1 MNPDLETLRQRGI
14 IIVTLLGW
22 SVVLALGLMA
32 LDQGEHAA
40 LAATLSAAANLI
52 PTWFAFKGRTDL
64 QARLT
69 IGIMAAVQPALLLYA
84 MQGSLWQI
92 DMHLYFFVA
101 LAALALLWDMRAIM
115 AACAIILVHHAVLSF
130 AAPDWVF
137 WGGGRFVRVLMHAL
151 ATVMIGSVLCWITF
165 SLTQMY
171 ETIEHF
177 RKLGEEQDRLL
188 IEANAAL
195 EFSRS
200 ETASERQATALVR
213 AEAEPLRKA
222 ELARIAAEFESTIGA
237 VTQSVAAAA
246 VLLERSTMNLNAI
259 AAETDEETREVASN
273 AVATSKAASTVA
285 AGLAEMSR
293 SIAHVAANVGQQ
305 SELTARATARSGGGG
320 QAIGSLS
327 QQSQTIGEATRA
339 IARIA
344 ERTNLLS
351 LNAAIEAASAGASGR
366 GFTIVAHEVKALA
379 AQASQAA
386 SEIDAFLSG
395 VRSGTVEA
403 EHSFKAIDEAIAE
416 LNQAAR
422 AIRVDVE
429 SQRQSAETI
438 ETYARDAAGDAD
450 TMMNRVKVLSERSG
464 TTRDLSRELEATAAG
479 LVQNIRNLERSTES
493 FISRLKAA

>member
-22 SVVLALGLMA
+22 CVVLALGLMA
-32 LDQGEHAA
+32 LDRGEDAA
-40 LAATLSAAANLI
+40 LAAALSAAANLI
-52 PTWFAFKGRTDL
+52 PTWCAFKGRTDL
-64 QARLT
+64 QARLA

-84 MQGSLWQI
+84 MQGTLWQI

-101 LAALALLWDMRAIM
+101 LAALALLWDMRPIIT
-115 AACAIILVHHAVLSF
+115 ACAIILVHHAVLSF

-151 ATVMIGSVLCWITF
+151 ATVTIGSVLCWITF
-165 SLTQMY
+165 SLTQMF
-171 ETIEHF
+171 ESVEHG
-177 RKLGEEQDRLL
+177 RRLSEEQDQLL

-195 EFSRS
+195 ERARG
-200 ETASERQATALVR
+200 ETESERQISAQAQVD
-213 AEAEPLRKA
+213 AEKLRKA
-222 ELARIAAEFESTIGA
+222 QLDQIAAEFETTFGA
-237 VTQSVAAAA
+237 VTRCVAETAA
-246 VLLERSTMNLNAI
+246 LLVRSTFDLKTI
-259 AAETDEETREVASN
+259 AAEADEETREVASN
-273 AVATSKAASTVA
+273 AAATSRAANTVA
-285 AGLAEMSR
+285 AGIGEMSR
-293 SIAHVAANVGQQ
+293 SIAHVAVNVGQQ

-320 QAIGSLS
+320 RAIGSLS
-327 QQSQTIGEATRA
+327 HQSQTIGEATRA

-386 SEIDAFLSG
+386 SEIDAFLTG

-403 EHSFKAIDEAIAE
+403 EHSFKAIDEAIAQ

-422 AIRVDVE
+422 TIRLDVE

-438 ETYARDAAGDAD
+438 ENYARGAAGDAD
-450 TMMNRVKVLSERSG
+450 SMMSRIKVLSERSG
-464 TTRDLSRELEATAAG
+464 AARDLSSELETTTAG
-479 LVQNIRNLERSTES
+479 LMQNIRNLERSTES
-493 FISRLKAA
+493 FVSRLKAA